1 VHDQQHVHLVDHQPP
16 CQGSGHLSLGEFDG
30 TASLPAAG
38 GWGGGGRGGGAGH
51 PVKARL
57 TVYTFQETWFREQG
71 GNFRAC
77 ACVFVCGGGE
87 QFTSRHDQHHLL
99 GLSPICLELH
109 YLIWSWKT
117 LTIQWV

>member
-1 VHDQQHVHLVDHQPP
+1 MEQQVDQPQ
-16 CQGSGHLSLGEFDG
+16 
-30 TASLPAAG
+30 AG
-38 GWGGGGRGGGAGH
+38 GVEGDEGRGAGH

-57 TVYTFQETWFREQG
+57 TMSTFQETWFREQG
-71 GNFRAC
+71 GIFRAC
-77 ACVFVCGGGE
+77 ACVFVGGGE

-109 YLIWSWKT
+109 YLMWSWKT